1 MLCQG
6 LVHIFLWKLPYKTV
20 SILSQHFSRSHCF
33 IWLILWERDVQKKFT
48 CWNFFLGDSPKPK
61 SMQLSEW
68 FASLQE
74 FRSLL
79 HECSF
84 IALTATAARD
94 TREAIFESLLF
105 NNPCMV
111 LESPNKENISYVV
124 PKDIPFSDLMP
135 YWTWV
140 KLVHPLPFQ
149 QVHHPM

>member
-1 MLCQG
+1 
-6 LVHIFLWKLPYKTV
+6 
-20 SILSQHFSRSHCF
+20 
-33 IWLILWERDVQKKFT
+33 
-48 CWNFFLGDSPKPK
+48 
-61 SMQLSEW
+61 MQLSEW

-111 LESPNKENISYVV
+111 LESPNKENISYMVS
-124 PKDIPFSDLMP
+124 KDIPFSDLMP
-135 YWTWV
+135 Y
-140 KLVHPLPFQ
+140 
-149 QVHHPM
+149 

>member
-1 MLCQG
+1 
-6 LVHIFLWKLPYKTV
+6 
-20 SILSQHFSRSHCF
+20 
-33 IWLILWERDVQKKFT
+33 
-48 CWNFFLGDSPKPK
+48 
-61 SMQLSEW
+61 MQLSEW

-124 PKDIPFSDLMP
+124 QKDIPFSDLMP
-135 YWTWV
+135 Y
-140 KLVHPLPFQ
+140 
-149 QVHHPM
+149 